1 MATLHSLTAA
11 TTVPVSV
18 DFQHAASP
26 GAVVRAVHGVS
37 MGPKVGHTWRRT
49 QPNYN
54 PNADDMDFVAGFN
67 RTAVPAVSD
76 RRFKSSAACPPS
88 LDSHCGWSTRPPY
101 IYPCTPPPPSGTAST
116 TPTCAILKTSGLG
129 IMINMVCIDTKTTVV
144 TVTQHMPHPCPHP
157 QVRVHGMGC
166 IDMNVLW
173 RPFPAYAGQDP
184 ANSSNYNWGIADQC
198 MANVYADP
206 NLPHLRAFVRFGH
219 SRAMVAD
226 HPDFCQGPD
235 DLNVFAAV
243 CLAVLHRYRR
253 AMGYQL
259 SDVSVWNEPANEI
272 EQSTS
277 AFYCRDSTRC
287 TDLVDNLG
295 THAVRPE
302 PRTRNRHL

>member
-1 MATLHSLTAA
+1 
-11 TTVPVSV
+11 
-18 DFQHAASP
+18 
-26 GAVVRAVHGVS
+26 
-37 MGPKVGHTWRRT
+37 
-49 QPNYN
+49 
-54 PNADDMDFVAGFN
+54 
-67 RTAVPAVSD
+67 
-76 RRFKSSAACPPS
+76 
-88 LDSHCGWSTRPPY
+88 
-101 IYPCTPPPPSGTAST
+101 
-116 TPTCAILKTSGLG
+116 
-129 IMINMVCIDTKTTVV
+129 MVCIIERDTDTKTIIIV
-144 TVTQHMPHPCPHP
+144 TVTQHMTEMPHPYPHP

-166 IDMNVLW
+166 IDMDVLW

-184 ANSSNYNWGIADQC
+184 ANASNYDWGIADQC